1 MAIFHICD
9 LMRPIL
15 DVASRIPSPN
25 LIWRNIFCNDSSC
38 SNDSPPPNCNRIAY
52 NCIHSDKDI
61 VFDSNISYAK
71 MYAGLI
77 SIQIMGKNFHTGG
90 DSDIVSYRNILRS
103 DSIYFDIT
111 IDKNP
116 GGGLRKFHP
125 GPFQKNP
132 PVVPSHRQTRKCQT
146 DIPEQSFKRK
156 ISEHRMNLFH
166 IRFPNEF

>member
-1 MAIFHICD
+1 
-9 LMRPIL
+9 
-15 DVASRIPSPN
+15 
-25 LIWRNIFCNDSSC
+25 
-38 SNDSPPPNCNRIAY
+38 
-52 NCIHSDKDI
+52 
-61 VFDSNISYAK
+61 

-125 GPFQKNP
+125 CGALASADQK
-132 PVVPSHRQTRKCQT
+132 VPDRYTGA
-146 DIPEQSFKRK
+146 IV
-156 ISEHRMNLFH
+156 
-166 IRFPNEF
+166 

>member
-1 MAIFHICD
+1 
-9 LMRPIL
+9 
-15 DVASRIPSPN
+15 
-25 LIWRNIFCNDSSC
+25 
-38 SNDSPPPNCNRIAY
+38 
-52 NCIHSDKDI
+52 
-61 VFDSNISYAK
+61 

-116 GGGLRKFHP
+116 GGGPGKFHP
-125 GPFQKNP
+125 GPFKKNP
-132 PVVPSHRQTRKCQT
+132 PVGPSHWQTKKGQT

>member
-1 MAIFHICD
+1 MH
-9 LMRPIL
+9 PIL

-116 GGGLRKFHP
+116 GGDCVNFTPAHFRKTHLWCP
-125 GPFQKNP
+125 RIGRPE
-132 PVVPSHRQTRKCQT
+132 SARQIYRSNRLKEKYLN
-146 DIPEQSFKRK
+146 IE
-156 ISEHRMNLFH
+156 
-166 IRFPNEF
+166 